1 MSDDK
6 KIPVFI
12 MGKRYEVPG
21 GLTILKAIEY
31 AGYRLIRGCGCRSG
45 FCGACATVYRIK
57 GEPRLRVALACQT
70 LAQPNMYLAQL
81 PSFPS
86 PRSSYQ
92 MDKVSNPTRAVLEL
106 YPEILRCMGCGAC
119 NRACPQELEVK
130 EYVAAISKGDLERA
144 AQLSFDCLM
153 CGLCAARCPVGIVPY
168 NAGMFARRAY
178 GLFLLQED
186 KKLREMVEK
195 IKAGKYETEMNEMMQ
210 LDEPTLK
217 ELYEERDFEAVKEEE
232 VFPTAFPR
240 LGCGPTNV
248 AKGVAPH

>member
-1 MSDDK
+1 MSDGRM
-6 KIPVFI
+6 IPVFI
-12 MGKRYEVPG
+12 MGKRYEVPE

-57 GEPRLRVALACQT
+57 GEPRLQVALACQT

-86 PRSSYQ
+86 PRASYQ
-92 MDKVSNPTRAVLEL
+92 MESISDPRRAVLEL

-130 EYVAAISKGDLERA
+130 EYVAAISRGDLERA
-144 AQLSFDCLM
+144 VQLSFDCLM

-168 NAGMFARRAY
+168 AVAMFARRAY

-186 KKLREMVEK
+186 K
-195 IKAGKYETEMNEMMQ
+195 
-210 LDEPTLK
+210 TLK
-217 ELYEERDFEAVKEEE
+217 EMVGRIEAGEYEAELDELMELGESTLKRLYEERDFESLTREET
-232 VFPTAFPR
+232 VSMP
-240 LGCGPTNV
+240 
-248 AKGVAPH
+248 